1 MWITSRTL
9 FAIRQFAY
17 SKSPNQE
24 IIAGPAV
31 RAHVDVLARS
41 QVVGFKKSSFLPM
54 RTSAPED
61 SNCPENEMQTTT
73 FWLTLGHGLLA
84 SLPFSFSARL
94 NGIFGLLYALGSM
107 ATLLRFLVVQCHV
120 NQVAILRL
128 SLQSSF
134 RRSRSQKR

>member
-1 MWITSRTL
+1 
-9 FAIRQFAY
+9 
-17 SKSPNQE
+17 
-24 IIAGPAV
+24 
-31 RAHVDVLARS
+31 
-41 QVVGFKKSSFLPM
+41 
-54 RTSAPED
+54 
-61 SNCPENEMQTTT
+61 MQMTT

-107 ATLLRFLVVQCHV
+107 ATLLLFLIDVQCHV